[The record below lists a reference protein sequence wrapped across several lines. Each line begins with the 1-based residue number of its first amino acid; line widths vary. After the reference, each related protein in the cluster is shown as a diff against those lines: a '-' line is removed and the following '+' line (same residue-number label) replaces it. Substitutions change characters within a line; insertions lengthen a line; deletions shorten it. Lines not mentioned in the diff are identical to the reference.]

1 MKYRPFGK
9 TGWNA
14 SALGFGCMRLPT
26 RGAPKDI
33 DEQLAIRMIR
43 RGIDGGVNYVDTAYP
58 YHAGMSEVLVGK
70 ALKDGYREK
79 VKLATKLPVW
89 LLKKPEDCDR
99 IFNEQLGRL
108 QTDHVDMY
116 LLHSLG
122 TDHWKKCKSLGVL
135 EWAERQKASGRIKW
149 IGFSFHDE
157 LPSFKEIVD
166 GWDKWDFCQIQ
177 YNYMNTE
184 YQAGA
189 GGLKYAAQR
198 GLAVVIMEPLLGGGL
213 ANTPPAVQALWDG
226 ASRRRSP
233 AEWALQWIWSQ
244 GEVSLLLSGM
254 TSMAQV
260 EENLLSA
267 DRSAV
272 GSFTA
277 ADQQLVDRVAA
288 TYRGLRPIP
297 CTECNYCMPCP
308 HGVNIPRNLALW
320 NERVAF
326 DSLGKVRGQWGFM
339 PPAIRATA
347 CTACKECEEKCP
359 QSIVIHDWMS
369 TIGKA
374 MDG

>member
-9 TGWNA
+9 TGWKA

-26 RGAPKDI
+26 RGAPRDI
-33 DEQLAIRMIR
+33 DEGLAVRMIR
-43 RGIDGGVNYVDTAYP
+43 RAIDAGVNYVDTAYP
-58 YHAGMSEVLVGK
+58 YHAGMSEVVVGK

-89 LLKKPEDCDR
+89 LLKKPEDIDR

-108 QTDHVDMY
+108 QTDRVDMY

-122 TDHWKKCKSLGVL
+122 KETWQKVLSLGIL
-135 EWAERQKASGRIKW
+135 QWAERQKASGRIGW

-157 LPSFKEIVD
+157 FPAFKEIVD

-189 GGLKYAAQR
+189 KGLKYAADR

-213 ANTPPAVQALWDG
+213 SNPPPAVTGMWKTAATKRT
-226 ASRRRSP
+226 AS
-233 AEWALQWIWSQ
+233 EWALQWLWDKP
-244 GEVSLLLSGM
+244 EVSLLLSGM

-260 EENLLSA
+260 EENLASA
-267 DRSAV
+267 DRAAV
-272 GSFTA
+272 GVFTA
-277 ADQQLVDRVAA
+277 ADQKLVERVADA
-288 TYRGLRPIP
+288 YRGLRPIP

-308 HGVNIPRNLALW
+308 HGVNIPRNLAIW

-326 DSLGKVRGQWGFM
+326 DSLSKVRGQWGFM

-359 QSIVIHDWMS
+359 QSIVIHEWMS

-374 MDG
+374 MEA